1 MATMG
6 EKKSRRKR
14 KTGRRR
20 RRKNPSAPPP
30 AASRRRRKNPG
41 TFGKL
46 FSSSGA
52 FSLGDSLK
60 EAIPAVAGT
69 IFAAAMARN
78 FGQDWG
84 PGLFSQDKLVSP
96 YAGEGWSFRN
106 YAIGI
111 IAGNIGGRIVG
122 GMWGEKAGA
131 AFWKGALNSILTK
144 LVYTEMISR
153 WSTAQKYLGSY
164 SDGWVGVYD
173 DGSGNRYLMNDD
185 YSVQPAMMGYQRR
198 ALGDSLVNAGPMGD
212 GLVAATPMGGMRRR
226 RAAMGHAIVD
236 NNPTARR
243 HARNVHSGFVNPFH
257 AAYAAR

>member
-14 KTGRRR
+14 KSGRRR
-20 RRKNPSAPPP
+20 RRKNPGTPPP
-30 AASRRRRKNPG
+30 ASRRRRKNPG
-41 TFGKL
+41 TLGKL
-46 FSSSGA
+46 FSSSGG
-52 FSLGDSLK
+52 FSLGESLK

-78 FGQDWG
+78 FGTDWG
-84 PGLFSQDKLVSP
+84 PGLLGNDKLVSP

-106 YAIGI
+106 YAIGLL
-111 IAGNIGGRIVG
+111 AGNIGGRIVG
-122 GMWGEKAGA
+122 GMWGQKAGE
-131 AFWKGALNSILTK
+131 AFWKGALHSILTK

-153 WSTAQKYLGSY
+153 WGTAQKYLGSY

-173 DGSGNRYLMNDD
+173 DGNGNRYLMNDD
-185 YSVQPAMMGYQRR
+185 YAVQPAMMGVHRR
-198 ALGDSLVNAGPMGD
+198 ALGDGLVGAGPMGD
-212 GLVAATPMGGMRRR
+212 GLVAATPMGRLGRRR
-226 RAAMGHAIVD
+226 PMGHAIVGD
-236 NNPTARR
+236 NPTARR